1 MGAHGERL
9 FHHVHHETVPGRD
22 DRDLACGRGIRLRDL
37 NRGLGGVQV
46 EAVNHRRNSSRRHD
60 AEGPFIDLELRLRDV
75 RVGNLFYTYGNSHR
89 TRCPSGLLRRNCADQ
104 PAEQA

>member
-1 MGAHGERL
+1 MASGFFITSIMKPCPAEMI
-9 FHHVHHETVPGRD
+9 VIS
-22 DRDLACGRGIRLRDL
+22 LADEVSASRDL

-75 RVGNLFYTYGNSHR
+75 RVGDLFYTYGNSHR
-89 TRCPSGLLRRNCADQ
+89 TRCPSGSIA
-104 PAEQA
+104 A